1 MMKKANIYDVARL
14 ADVSHQTV
22 SRVLNKHASVKPAT
36 REKVEKAITE
46 LSYRPNQAARQ
57 LVTSQSRMIGV
68 LISESNLFGPSSIL
82 NAMQNVSRKEGYSVI
97 SISVLAKSRDSWR
110 EGIEQLRNLN
120 IDGVITIALP
130 KEIVTEIEQSLLEAT
145 IVLIGSEPSKKFNV
159 VNMDNG
165 TGAKLAT
172 QHLIDQGH
180 TEIFHVAGP
189 KNAYEAQMRSIG
201 YEEVMKESGLV
212 PRVFPGTWAI
222 ESGYE
227 AGKEILKLRE
237 LPTAIFCA
245 NDHLAI
251 GVIKVLHEHGI
262 QIPGQVSVV
271 GYDDIPESNYL
282 TPSLTTIRPNFDAL
296 GKAAID
302 KMLKQ
307 LQQVAVKEA
316 VMLKPELVVRKS
328 TASIKTRKRNT

>member
-1 MMKKANIYDVARL
+1 MSKKANIYDVAKL
-14 ADVSHQTV
+14 AGISHQTV
-22 SRVLNKHASVKPAT
+22 SRVLNNHPSVKPAT
-36 REKVEKAITE
+36 REKVEKAIAE

-68 LISESNLFGPSSIL
+68 LIAESELFGPSSIL
-82 NAMQNVSRKEGYSVI
+82 NAMQVVSRNEGYSVI

-130 KEIVTEIEQSLLEAT
+130 KEIVKEIEESLLEAT

-165 TGAKLAT
+165 MGARLAT
-172 QHLIDQGH
+172 QHLIDLGH
-180 TEIFHVAGP
+180 TQIFHVSGP
-189 KNAYEAQMRSIG
+189 HNAYEAQMRKFG
-201 YEEVMKESGLV
+201 YEQVMKEAGLTS
-212 PRVFPGTWAI
+212 RVFPGTWAI
-222 ESGYE
+222 DSGYR
-227 AGKEILKLRE
+227 AGKEILELRE

-251 GVIKVLHEHGI
+251 GVMKVLHERGI
-262 QIPGQVSVV
+262 QIPEQVSIV
-271 GYDDIPESNYL
+271 GYDDIPESQYL
-282 TPSLTTIRPNFDAL
+282 MPSLTTIRPDFNGL

-302 KMLKQ
+302 KMIRKLRQ
-307 LQQVAVKEA
+307 GTVEEA
-316 VMLKPELVVRKS
+316 VMLKPELQVRIS
-328 TASIKTRKRNT
+328 TVANKNRKRLT